1 MADRVEVRS
10 FDLATLDWWDLLSGA
25 DLVVS
30 TLCLHHRGSPQR
42 SRHGRRRHFKGT
54 QVAAECTHLDLIRV
68 TLPTKHVCE
77 DCVRIGATWVH
88 LRMCLICGHIAC
100 CDDSPNRH
108 ATAHFHSTKHPLVR
122 SIEPGET
129 WTWCYADDLSPG
141 ELKE

>member
-1 MADRVEVRS
+1 M
-10 FDLATLDWWDLLSGA
+10 
-25 DLVVS
+25 
-30 TLCLHHRGSPQR
+30 
-42 SRHGRRRHFKGT
+42 
-54 QVAAECTHLDLIRV
+54 AAECTHLDLIRV

-77 DCVRIGATWVH
+77 DCVKMGATWVH

-108 ATAHFHSTKHPLVR
+108 ATAHFRASKHPLVR